1 MVLEKDF
8 MKLLD
13 VSDNTRAEE
22 IRAIRKKLGMSV
34 RVFAEKIGAKESTVH
49 NWIYGGSAMVPLE
62 SIEKARV
69 LAGDQVGSPLIP
81 IINPM
86 VPIPFIGAVA
96 ASSPVDWTNPLESDD
111 LEFVPNEM
119 AELRK
124 DGNGKFIG
132 RFACKVV
139 GDSMIPLLY
148 PDDLLV
154 FESSNVPKIGVVV
167 LHRSDDKT
175 ITVKTLKHNGTEFLL
190 QALNPAYESVPARG
204 LVIGHLVGVVRQQ
217 GSRRTTEYDPSGIRP

>member
-1 MVLEKDF
+1 MVLVKDF
-8 MKLLD
+8 VKLLD
-13 VSDNTRAEE
+13 VSDNTRVEE
-22 IRAIRKKLGMSV
+22 IKSIRKKLGMSV
-34 RVFAEKIGAKESTVH
+34 RAFADRIGVKESTVH
-49 NWIYGGSAMVPLE
+49 NWIYGGSAMVPLDA
-62 SIEKARV
+62 IEKARSLV
-69 LAGDQVGSPLIP
+69 VDQVGAPLIP
-81 IINPM
+81 AINPL
-86 VPIPFIGAVA
+86 VPLPFIGSVA
-96 ASSPVDWTNPLESDD
+96 ASSPVDWTNPLEAEDY
-111 LEFVPNEM
+111 EFVPNEM

-154 FESSNVPKIGVVV
+154 FESSNVPKIGVVI
-167 LHRSDDKT
+167 LHRSNDMT
-175 ITVKTLKHNGTEFLL
+175 ITVKVLKHNGTDFMLH
-190 QALNPAYESVPARG
+190 ALNPAYEPVAAQG